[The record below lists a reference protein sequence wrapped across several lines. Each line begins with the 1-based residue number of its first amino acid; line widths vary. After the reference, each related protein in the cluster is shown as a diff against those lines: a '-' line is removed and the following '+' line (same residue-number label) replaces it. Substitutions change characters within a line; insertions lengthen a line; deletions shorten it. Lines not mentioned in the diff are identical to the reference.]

1 MTKMKISTTL
11 IRAAVIAAGYAAVTI
26 LIAPIAYGP
35 IQFRIS
41 DILMP
46 IPYLPYF
53 GWAGVIGLTVG
64 TIIANIVSPYGLWDM
79 ILGALSNFI
88 GGLGAMLAY
97 KIKNKNV
104 GMLIAAMIPVLVVTF
119 LIGFILLYVMFGVPF
134 ILAVGGV
141 FVGELVTAGI
151 GGFLL
156 IKRLDKVLGELS
168 VE

>member
-1 MTKMKISTTL
+1 MKISTTL

-119 LIGFILLYVMFGVPF
+119 LIGFMLLYVMFGVPF

-156 IKRLDKVLGELS
+156 IKRLDKVLGEFS

>member
-1 MTKMKISTTL
+1 MKISTTL

>member
-1 MTKMKISTTL
+1 MRTNTSTFL
-11 IRAAVIAAGYAAVTI
+11 MRSAVIAAGYAAVTI

-41 DILMP
+41 DVLMP

-53 GWAGVIGLTVG
+53 GWAGVIGLTLG
-64 TIIANIVSPYGLWDM
+64 CIIANIISPFGLWDI
-79 ILGALSNFI
+79 ILGALANFI

-97 KIKNKNV
+97 RIKNKTI
-104 GMLIAAMIPVLVVTF
+104 GMLIAAMIPVIVVTF
-119 LIGFILLYVMFGVPF
+119 LIGFILLHVMIGFPLL
-134 ILAVGGV
+134 LAVGGV
-141 FVGELVTAGI
+141 FIGELVTAGI

-156 IKRLDKVLGELS
+156 INRLYKILGEFS